1 MRGQMYNRQL
11 TQLEELER
19 EGKAIVIRPVNP
31 IQVGRMEKNVQKLQ
45 ALYDEGY
52 QCAAEI
58 DFGTNAEN

>member
-1 MRGQMYNRQL
+1 MYNRQL
-11 TQLEELER
+11 TKLEQMER
-19 EGKAIVIRPVNP
+19 EGKALVIRPVNP

-58 DFGTNAEN
+58 DFGTNAEF